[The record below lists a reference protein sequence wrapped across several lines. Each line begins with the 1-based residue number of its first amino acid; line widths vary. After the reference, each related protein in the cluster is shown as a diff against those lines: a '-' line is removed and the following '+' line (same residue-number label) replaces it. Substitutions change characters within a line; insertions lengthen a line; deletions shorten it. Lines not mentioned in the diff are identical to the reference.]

1 MFFELSYTRRNAL
14 SCPYSFQKLYATG
27 ETTAS
32 QLDASAGIVGHDLIA
47 EYIAYL
53 DKRHRQR
60 DTEWMVERFNTAMET
75 QHPYI
80 REFLEK
86 PISNF
91 MDAYTHDRNDTHY
104 LESEFWATAEG
115 KPMPLLPPG
124 TPLPCD
130 CYHGRADHIKVE
142 RGGMKATVLDHKLG
156 FNRTFLG
163 MDCQRNEQIM
173 GYCWLYLLHHPEC
186 KTIVGAIQPWRFT
199 KTPIYGSWSREHL
212 LDIMPQIIAPDFAT
226 VRALYDKYGDQPW
239 PAIPQYETCCR
250 WCMQS
255 CPRYE
260 GEG

>member
-1 MFFELSYTRRNAL
+1 MFFELSYTRRKAL
-14 SCPYSFQKLYATG
+14 ACPYSFQKLYATG

-32 QLDASAGIVGHDLIA
+32 QLDASAGILGHDLIA
-47 EYIAYL
+47 EYIAHL

-60 DTEWMVERFNTAMET
+60 DTEWMVERFNAAMET

-86 PISNF
+86 PIANF
-91 MDAYTHDRNDTHY
+91 MQWYTHNRASQHY
-104 LESEFWATAEG
+104 LEQEFWATADG
-115 KPMPLLPPG
+115 QPLPLLPPG

-130 CYHGRADHIKVE
+130 CYHGRADWIEVE
-142 RGGMKATVLDHKLG
+142 HGGLKAVVHDWKLG
-156 FNRTFLG
+156 WNRTFLG
-163 MDCQRNEQIM
+163 TDCQRNEQLM

-186 KTIVGAIQPWRFT
+186 QTVVGALHPLRFT
-199 KTPIYGSWSREHL
+199 TTPIYGSWRREHL

-226 VRALYDKYGDQPW
+226 VRALYDQHGAHQW

-250 WCMQS
+250 WCMLA

-260 GEG
+260 GES